1 MVEVNGRHPFHVIT
15 QWRNPVSHEFVQFRS
30 PALWKDPTYQ
40 VANRMITVVVD
51 PNNLHR
57 YLMDLSFLSGA
68 AGTIIRRM

>member
-1 MVEVNGRHPFHVIT
+1 
-15 QWRNPVSHEFVQFRS
+15 
-30 PALWKDPTYQ
+30 
-40 VANRMITVVVD
+40 VVVD